1 MDDNKVAAKAA
12 TTALTALGLAGL
24 TACVCFGI
32 FVGTTYGFCAGVAA
46 GVGYLV
52 VMRRINAGL
61 A

>member
-1 MDDNKVAAKAA
+1 MDDNK
-12 TTALTALGLAGL
+12 TAVKFVRTVFALAGL

-32 FVGTTYGFCAGVAA
+32 FVGTTYGDYAGFAA